1 LPEIARANA
10 AEGPVNRYD
19 DRYVWHV
26 SSWIDP
32 PSSNPRRN
40 TYAIIDP
47 VSGEVYAVHQGG
59 TYLAGSIVNTG

>member
-1 LPEIARANA
+1 MEGAGVNKNA
-10 AEGPVNRYD
+10 AEGSVNRYD
-19 DRYVWHV
+19 NRYVWYV

-47 VSGEVYAVHQGG
+47 VSGEVYAVLQPGW
-59 TYLAGSIVNTG
+59 GSIISIG

>member
-1 LPEIARANA
+1 M
-10 AEGPVNRYD
+10 NRYD